1 MATSNEKQPLL
12 ERKATKE
19 NNGRVFTTYIRP
31 CIAEFIGTTM
41 FVFFGSMTQ
50 QNDLLLAMGV
60 GSGLAYA
67 ALVSSFGRL
76 RQVY

>member
-12 ERKATKE
+12 ERKTTKE
-19 NNGRVFTTYIRP
+19 NGRLFTTYVRP
-31 CIAEFIGTTM
+31 CIAAFIGTTL

-67 ALVSSFGRL
+67 ALVSSIGRL
-76 RQVY
+76 R